1 MPSALS
7 KLAVA
12 SLALGLPGA
21 QSFGVSAPSS
31 RALAVTQPRGG
42 CRVVAIADLIK
53 PLTGMSATS
62 KSSLGGA
69 LPDCPSTIWDVDDL
83 NLEEWQATY
92 KSEDLPT
99 SPLEIVATPE
109 DNAMGVE
116 YFVSQRDEIAELLLK
131 HGTIW
136 FRGFDLM
143 KDTDG
148 FREMWE
154 SLELNPCLDPIHSS
168 GLRKFLSKN
177 DAVYEE
183 VNKQSLAKHYIG
195 LHQEMT
201 EKKTATSG
209 AFVCFQPATVSGGEF
224 FIADGER
231 IFRDLDLDDLKKLV
245 ERKVRISVSNLDLDV
260 LGVLP
265 GSTKE
270 QAMEAVRAKVA
281 ETVAPKFD
289 MDLDMIWGTDGR
301 DMRLQAI
308 EHAQSPINRHPKTG
322 RPVWFCNMHNHA
334 RFLRERRYCSV
345 PEVGMT
351 DVYYGDLDIIEG
363 ELLNRVNEACE
374 KNIVKVPMQAGDVLL
389 CDNYRVLHGRDIFEG
404 DRLHAVSWFGE
415 GGEPPQPSASTGDAL
430 NNFINKFV
438 VGE

>member
-1 MPSALS
+1 MPTALS
-7 KLAVA
+7 KLSVA
-12 SLALGLPGA
+12 SLALGLPLA
-21 QSFGVSAPSS
+21 QSFGVGPAPS
-31 RALAVTQPRGG
+31 RPVVRPRCGHAH
-42 CRVVAIADLIK
+42 AIADLVK
-53 PLTGMSATS
+53 PLVGASSSS
-62 KSSLGGA
+62 KQNLGNA
-69 LPDCPSTIWDVDDL
+69 VPDCPSTIWDVEGLDV
-83 NLEEWQATY
+83 EEWQQKY
-92 KSEDLPT
+92 RSEDLPAC
-99 SPLEIVATPE
+99 PIEVVATPE
-109 DNAMGVE
+109 DNAAGRA
-116 YFVSQRDEIAELLLK
+116 YFLENRERFAEMLAT

-143 KDTDG
+143 KDTEG
-148 FREMWE
+148 FREFWE
-154 SLELNPCLDPIHSS
+154 ALELAPCLDPIHSS
-168 GLRKFLSKN
+168 GLRKFLSKS

-183 VNKQSLAKHYIG
+183 VNKQSLSRHYIG

-201 EKKTATSG
+201 EKKTATAG

-231 IFRDLDLDDLKKLV
+231 IFRDMDADVLKLLID
-245 ERKVRISVSNLDLDV
+245 RQVRISVSNLDLGV

-289 MDLDMIWGTDGR
+289 MDLDMIWGTDGN

-308 EHAQSPINRHPKTG
+308 EHAQSPINRHPKSG

-351 DVYYGDLDIIEG
+351 DVFYGDLDIIEG
-363 ELLNRVNEACE
+363 EVLSKVNEACE
-374 KNIVKVPMQAGDVLL
+374 KNIVKVPMQKGDVLL
-389 CDNYRVLHGRDIFEG
+389 CDNYRVLHGRDVFEG
-404 DRLHAVSWFGE
+404 DRLHAVSWFGT
-415 GGEPPQPSASTGDAL
+415 GGEIAQQSGTTNAIRD
-430 NNFINKFV
+430 FINEV
-438 VGE
+438 IVGE